1 MIHARTVVVLVAVT
15 AGLQLACGSL
25 RSRTPQPP
33 KGQATVVLLPESDG
47 TVGRATVSNPNGSVE
62 LATARASTRVVP
74 GVAPEVVKEM
84 SEADVMRIYS
94 TAIAALPPAPAHYTL
109 YFQFDSDELTT
120 ESRTLVA
127 QVQQS
132 VKAYPAPQVAVVGHT
147 DTTGSATANIGLGL
161 RRAEVVRTRLVDAGV
176 DRAAIIVTSH
186 GEATPLVPT
195 ADNVNEPKNRRVE
208 ITVR

>member
-1 MIHARTVVVLVAVT
+1 MIYGRRILVLVAVA
-15 AGLQLACGSL
+15 AGLQVACGPF
-25 RSRTPQPP
+25 RARTPQPT

-47 TVGRATVSNPNGSVE
+47 TVGRATVSNLSGTVE
-62 LATARASTRVVP
+62 LGTARASTRVVP

-84 SEADVMRIYS
+84 SEADVMKIYG
-94 TAIAALPPAPAHYTL
+94 TAIAALPPAPAHFTL
-109 YFQFDSDELTT
+109 YFQFDSDELTA

-132 VKAYPAPQVAVVGHT
+132 VKTYPAPQVAVVGHT
-147 DTTGSATANIGLGL
+147 DTTGAATANIGLGL
-161 RRAEVVRTRLVDAGV
+161 RRAEVVRTRLIEAGV
-176 DRAAIIVTSH
+176 DRSAIVVTSH

-195 ADNVNEPKNRRVE
+195 ADNVNEPKNRRVD